1 MSDVEAIKAEV
12 PGLKYVSPRNRLGGY
27 QGANNV
33 TYGTKTGA
41 FQVDADYPEYIF
53 QDPLDILQGRFINYS
68 DINTKRKV
76 CVIGKGVV
84 KSLFDKQENAIGKYI
99 KINGVNFSVIGVF
112 KKSNSQ
118 GDQEEEAN
126 TIYIPFTTFGQAF

>member
-1 MSDVEAIKAEV
+1 MEWLRTLEILLLILCLCGHKGPPFHTKVCQEVEGLGYKLSDVEAIKAEV

-53 QDPLDILQGRFINYS
+53 QDPSLDILQGRFINYS
-68 DINTKRKV
+68 DINSKRKV
-76 CVIGKGVV
+76 CHR
-84 KSLFDKQENAIGKYI
+84 
-99 KINGVNFSVIGVF
+99 
-112 KKSNSQ
+112 
-118 GDQEEEAN
+118 
-126 TIYIPFTTFGQAF
+126 